1 MALVTLSGYPASGK
15 SRRATEIKDYLEKK
29 LTSSNH
35 EGLKFSVSIISDDI
49 LSIGRSV
56 YDDSRSEKPARGAI
70 FTALTRDLNKNT
82 IIIMDGMNYIKGF
95 RYQMYCAAREAQVRT
110 CTVFIAATPEDC
122 RKWNANKQPN
132 EQYASP
138 TLENLIMRYEE
149 PNSMAR
155 WDSPLF
161 TVSTEDD
168 LPAESIF
175 AAVIS
180 GAKAPTNVAVL
191 QVTNAKPPMD
201 ALQILETTSA
211 TVVNLISNSPSMTSG
226 SGGVVP
232 IILPPTTRTEISL
245 PSRNISLAEL
255 QRHKRQFISAH
266 KKAISQ
272 GTKGSVE
279 WSPVVVHPSKSHEV
293 VNQGHPGK
301 QAVLVKLT
309 PESVRALKDATVKA
323 RQLSK
328 STGKTVNPLQILL
341 SGNTPGFTIAKQQFP
356 ISLQPNQPNAN
367 GLTELFIRH
376 RVQNPTKPSHHR
388 PPLSYC
394 APIVAKASVSRVL
407 NDEATQR
414 VRDRSAQAEQQ
425 RKERHVQIID
435 TPLAMGKKSGAAGS
449 NKKRKSVGASTASSL
464 ARNVLQKGVTVKA
477 RNEGSSSTPPSTTPS
492 GTTTTVKQHRHSPSL
507 SNGNNSPNSL
517 DTTSLR
523 AQVIHQ
529 LAYKPST
536 SKDLRSLSN
545 KATETENLSD
555 VLRSVALAEDSPIT
569 KPVQSH
575 WSKSFASPSQ
585 HSGPWYLQREV
596 YASSV
601 HPFTW
606 PLYDDAD
613 RQRIA
618 DDTFAAMDELELADD
633 VPERRRLVAEKSA
646 WLKKKKMEGNVDRT
660 NGPER
665 SSVASGSKATTPAVP
680 PVARK
685 VKMNKMSEPR
695 MSGGST
701 LSAPTFRGGMVKTTS
716 STSTAGSTKD
726 KKSPLHMSMSGDQP
740 PDRDM
745 EQAGRSTPS
754 ETRKRPSP
762 PSNLLSSTSGHA
774 TPLPNT
780 SKPNLAHPLP
790 PRPQTSLAPPSSSS
804 TIRQSSRTPPT
815 APATNVAGP
824 SSILPSRTSTPIP
837 SPRHAPSA
845 SVSSASA
852 SSKRKRDGDDA
863 SVSSHVSTSAHDA
876 KKLKIERQLPVGP
889 ATSKEPLSNGASSI
903 PKKPGTAKA
912 SSRSSKAPDS
922 RASQASPSQQSQS
935 LKAPTQQTNGKS
947 PPGRAAAIT
956 AATKPERHS
965 SPLPRFT
972 KKDASPAPPAYNK
985 VSSKEKDL
993 PPIPSHS
1000 RKRTDHVPEK
1010 KGSRRRHDIDYTDTS
1025 ASASEVEEAPPPIA
1039 VKPARPNAVP
1049 SSQPPSSRTLRQ
1061 DSAPSRSNRPV
1072 PLDLPMSDRSTPL
1085 PQDEEALREL
1095 FSVRYAE
1102 SSEILA
1108 RLAREKVKLQRALRG
1123 NSPDEGMLDHASIE
1137 ALSLGYHELQEE
1149 LEAIKAALEQ
1159 S

>member
-95 RYQMYCAAREAQVRT
+95 RYQMYCAAREAQL
-110 CTVFIAATPEDC
+110 
-122 RKWNANKQPN
+122 
-132 EQYASP
+132 S
-138 TLENLIMRYEE
+138 LENLIMRYEE

-279 WSPVVVHPSKSHEV
+279 WSEDSPVVVHPSKSHEV

-922 RASQASPSQQSQS
+922 RASQALPSQQSQS

-985 VSSKEKDL
+985 VSSKERDL